1 MFATKR
7 VLKRSFVPVVPLA
20 LIGFVLLSGA
30 HNEPAF
36 AQQTIAERLTAQQRR
51 AIQLII
57 SSHAAPVD
65 FFISGHVIDR
75 SVFLSGEPVHIGL
88 VMTNTSGESL
98 WVCAFSNPFY
108 QNRPQLTRDG
118 EPVPYLETI
127 IELSRQSD
135 AGELCELFRTPDVV
149 CLKENVPFRAHTIE
163 LNDWYGPLEP
173 GHYEL
178 FLRRTFACCAD
189 GRWNTT
195 NVISFDVT
203 G

>member
-7 VLKRSFVPVVPLA
+7 VLKRSFVPVMPLA
-20 LIGFVLLSGA
+20 LIGLVLLSSGQKQ
-30 HNEPAF
+30 PAF
-36 AQQTIAERLTAQQRR
+36 AQQLQFEELTPAQRS
-51 AIQLII
+51 AIQMVI
-57 SSHAAPVD
+57 SSHATPAD
-65 FFISGHVIDR
+65 FFGPAIDR
-75 SVFLSGEPVHIGL
+75 SVFMSGEPVHIGL
-88 VMTNTSGESL
+88 VMTNTARESV
-98 WVCAFSNPFY
+98 WVCTHSIHLY

-118 EPVPYLETI
+118 AAVPYSEKI
-127 IELSRQSD
+127 NEGIRRSD
-135 AGELCELFRTPDVV
+135 AGESCIFIRTPDFVD
-149 CLKENVPFRAHTIE
+149 LKPNVPFRATTIE